1 MRGTRPKPTKIKEM
15 LGNPGKR
22 PLNEREPLPIPGIPA
37 CPKWLT
43 GIARQEWEEITPQ
56 LDRMGVLYRT
66 DGKALAA
73 YCVCYARWR
82 QAELRVAKEGQVV
95 EEPVLARI
103 GTTDNLTVVGHRLKR
118 HPATIIAKE
127 MAHEMRAFL
136 IEFGMTPS
144 ARTRI
149 EVDPTKKL
157 PETSRAESYFEADFG
172 PENSLLN

>member
-1 MRGTRPKPTKIKEM
+1 MRGPRPKPTKIKEM

-22 PLNEREPLPIPGIPA
+22 PLNEREPQPIPGIPK
-37 CPKWLT
+37 CPMWLT
-43 GIARQEWEEITPQ
+43 GIARKEWDEIAPQ
-56 LDRMGVLYRT
+56 LDRMGVLYRI

-82 QAELRVAKEGQVV
+82 QAEKIIDRLGPQV

-103 GTTDNLTVVGHRLKR
+103 GTTDDLTVVGTRYKR
-118 HPATIIAKE
+118 NPATIIAKD
-127 MAHEMRAFL
+127 MMHEMRAFL

-149 EVDPTKKL
+149 EVDPTKSA
-157 PETSRAESYFEADFG
+157 PERSRAESYFEADFG